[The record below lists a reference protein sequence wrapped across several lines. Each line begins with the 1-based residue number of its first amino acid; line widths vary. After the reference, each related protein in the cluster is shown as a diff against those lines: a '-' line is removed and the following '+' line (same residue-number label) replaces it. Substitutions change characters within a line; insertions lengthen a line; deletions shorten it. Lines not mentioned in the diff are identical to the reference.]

1 MKKGV
6 EPRLPTDV
14 GPEGPEED
22 WVVPSVTDKVPPK
35 PSPSVTKSKDKVEKV
50 LPIAAGKAALRIAQ
64 NAVKS
69 PDAGKGSDKVPGGP
83 GGPSA
88 AAGGGT
94 GSSRGPSAPQISKS
108 LAERLDKMLKG
119 GIGSGRKGH
128 HSIGRDYS
136 DSEHD
141 SVFEDSAYDNTGERE
156 AFKDKMKAAAAREE
170 ERASQRIK
178 EKESTAERGVSRKG
192 GKKPEKKSF
201 LQRIGQG
208 IIDRI

>member
-1 MKKGV
+1 MQVKAVIKFQA
-6 EPRLPTDV
+6 DQ
-14 GPEGPEED
+14 
-22 WVVPSVTDKVPPK
+22 
-35 PSPSVTKSKDKVEKV
+35 
-50 LPIAAGKAALRIAQ
+50 AAHQL
-64 NAVKS
+64 
-69 PDAGKGSDKVPGGP
+69 
-83 GGPSA
+83 